1 MLETICE
8 TMVEAYR
15 RNWITSRDGN
25 VSIRHHDRDHFYIT
39 PSGVRKQTLQPD
51 QFKRI
56 GITTGINSGVGQG
69 IYWHLWRELEYTDI
83 SSSLKPSGE
92 IPLHFG
98 LQKEMGKHKNDVR
111 VVMHFHPTYCVAAM
125 HAGIDLSS
133 MVKDFPELSRYTKVA
148 PNVGDVP
155 PISQELA
162 DQCFEKLELDSQGN
176 IQYDIV
182 GIKGHGVV
190 AIDTSP
196 WRAFEHIERLEHI
209 CQIVLASRQIQQSKS
224 VDSIAC
230 VDASRSSSK
239 IKAEDFGVPPEF
251 AERAENYAQWSIAKA
266 KEFYVKLAS
275 TGIDPRPATDPEKYL
290 PGARAAAEA
299 VAKGIAA
306 CIRESKL
313 T

>member
-8 TMVEAYR
+8 TLVEAYN

-51 QFKRI
+51 QFKKI
-56 GITTGINSGVGQG
+56 GISNDGS
-69 IYWHLWRELEYTDI
+69 YWMDLKYTDI
-83 SSSLKPSGE
+83 SANLKPSGE

-98 LQKEMGKHKNDVR
+98 LQKNMGQHSNDVR

-125 HAGIDLSS
+125 HAGIDLST
-133 MVKDFPELSRYTKVA
+133 VVNDFPELSRYTRVA
-148 PNVGDVP
+148 TNVPDVP

-162 DQCFEKLELDSQGN
+162 DRCHHNLQLDKDGN
-176 IQYDIV
+176 IYYDIV

-209 CQIVLASRQIQQSKS
+209 CKIVLASRK
-224 VDSIAC
+224 
-230 VDASRSSSK
+230 
-239 IKAEDFGVPPEF
+239 
-251 AERAENYAQWSIAKA
+251 
-266 KEFYVKLAS
+266 
-275 TGIDPRPATDPEKYL
+275 
-290 PGARAAAEA
+290 
-299 VAKGIAA
+299 
-306 CIRESKL
+306 
-313 T
+313 